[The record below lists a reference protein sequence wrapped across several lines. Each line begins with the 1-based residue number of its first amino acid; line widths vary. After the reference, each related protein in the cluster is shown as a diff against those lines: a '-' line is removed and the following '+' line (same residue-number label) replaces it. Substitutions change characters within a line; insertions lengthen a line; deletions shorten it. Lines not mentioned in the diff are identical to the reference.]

1 MQFDKDHTTFDGPC
15 RFSLC
20 SNVNK
25 SDINPSKLQTS
36 RPPQMEL
43 THIIPATFALLLF
56 LYALLRITSR
66 RSAAHRT
73 NKRLPPEAAGRLP
86 VIGHLHKLSATEP
99 THITLAKMADAYG
112 PIFTL
117 KLGMN
122 TVLVVSSW
130 EIARECFTT
139 NDTIFASRSKGLAS
153 ELLGYNYTLL
163 SVTPYGPYWRHVR
176 KIATHELLANQ
187 RLEQLQHIRMS
198 EVRSSIKK
206 LYELNKGSGGKVRV
220 EMGTWFGDV
229 SLNTILRMVVG
240 KRLSSVL
247 EGSGAEQYKE
257 ASRDVFEL
265 FGAFVPSDSFPF
277 LSWLDLGG
285 YKKAMNKTA
294 KVLDQMLTKWIEEH
308 REKNKNLG
316 EGGVE
321 TEEQDF
327 MDVMLSAVSDQ
338 GGLGGFDADTVTK
351 ATCFAMVLGAYDTT
365 MITMTWALS
374 LLLNNQQA
382 LNKAQLELDEK
393 VGTSRRV
400 KESDVK
406 NLPYLQAILKE
417 TLRLY
422 PAAPLLIPHESV
434 EDCIVSGYHIPAGTR
449 LLVNVQKLQKNPLV
463 WEDPCEFR
471 PERFLTSD
479 TKFDMR
485 GQNMQLMPFGSG
497 RRMCPGI
504 SFALQLMHLTLASL
518 LHEFEINRPSEELLN
533 MDEGFGITVL
543 KKTPLEVVLHPR
555 LPSQVYE

>member
-1 MQFDKDHTTFDGPC
+1 
-15 RFSLC
+15 
-20 SNVNK
+20 
-25 SDINPSKLQTS
+25 
-36 RPPQMEL
+36 MEL
-43 THIIPATFALLLF
+43 THILPATFALLLF
-56 LYALLRITSR
+56 LYALFRISSR

-73 NKRLPPEAAGRLP
+73 NKTLPPEAAGRLP

-117 KLGMN
+117 RLGMN
-122 TVLVVSSW
+122 TALIVSSW

-139 NDTIFASRSKGLAS
+139 NDTIFASRPKGLAS
-153 ELLGYNYTLL
+153 ELLGYNYTVL
-163 SVTPYGPYWRHVR
+163 SLSPYGPYWRHVR

-198 EVRSSIKK
+198 EVRSSIKT
-206 LYELNKGSGGKVRV
+206 LYELCGDSRNKGSGGKVRV
-220 EMGTWFGDV
+220 EMRTWFGDV

-240 KRLSSVL
+240 KRLSFVF
-247 EGSGAEQYKE
+247 EGSGAEQYRE
-257 ASRDVFEL
+257 AFRDVFEL

-294 KVLDQMLTKWIEEH
+294 KVLDQMLTKWIQEH
-308 REKNKNLG
+308 REKTKNWG
-316 EGGVE
+316 ECGVE
-321 TEEQDF
+321 TKEQDF
-327 MDVMLSAVSDQ
+327 MDVMLSPVSNH
-338 GGLGGFDADTVTK
+338 GGLGDFDVDTVTK

-374 LLLNNQQA
+374 LLLNHPEA
-382 LNKAQLELDEK
+382 LRKVQLELDEK
-393 VGTSRRV
+393 VGRSRQV

-406 NLPYLQAILKE
+406 NLLYLQAIMKE

-422 PAAPLLIPHESV
+422 PAAPLLIPHESI
-434 EDCIVSGYHIPAGTR
+434 EDCTVLGYHIPARTR
-449 LLVNVQKLQKNPLV
+449 LIVNVQKLHKDSLV
-463 WEDPCEFR
+463 WENPCEFR

-485 GQNMQLMPFGSG
+485 GQDLQLMPFGCG

-518 LHEFEINRPSEELLN
+518 LHEFEIDRPSEELLD

-555 LPSQVYE
+555 LPSQVKDTK